1 MNRAGVESIRAAAK
15 RCAAVSLALAWA
27 IATFALPASAG
38 AASAEGELR
47 VIVGGTYSPFEYYQA
62 NGTLAGFD
70 VDIANAICV
79 VLQRR
84 CTFVDVPF
92 DQTIPT
98 LTGGR
103 GDAII
108 SSMAITG
115 ERKQLVAFTNRYYRT
130 PMRMVARKG
139 FDRPI
144 SRDGLRGLKLGAA
157 PDTTAASYAEAT
169 FGGAAEIVTTIGADN
184 EIDLYRALVAGKV
197 DLVLS
202 DMLAIW
208 QFVASPEGRD
218 IVFVGDPIHV
228 DEDIGIAVRKDD
240 DGLRERLNA
249 AIARIRLD
257 GTYDKINAKY
267 FPFSIY

>member
-1 MNRAGVESIRAAAK
+1 MNRAGVERSRAAV
-15 RCAAVSLALAWA
+15 RRRVAASLALAA
-27 IATFALPASAG
+27 IVAAFALPAPG
-38 AASAEGELR
+38 RAAAAEGELR
-47 VIVGGTYSPFEYYQA
+47 VIVGGTYAPFEYYQA
-62 NGTLAGFD
+62 DGTLAGFD
-70 VDIANAICV
+70 IDIANAICV
-79 VLQRR
+79 VLARR

-92 DQTIPT
+92 DQTIPA

-108 SSMAITG
+108 SSMAITE

-144 SRDGLRGLKLGAA
+144 SRDGLKGLKLGAA
-157 PDTTAASYAEAT
+157 PDTTAASYAQAA
-169 FGGAAEIVTTIGADN
+169 FGGAAEIVTTIGGDD
-184 EIDLYRALVAGKV
+184 EIDLYRALVEGKV

-240 DGLRERLNA
+240 DVLRERLNA
-249 AIARIRLD
+249 AIARVRLD
-257 GTYDKINAKY
+257 GTYAKINTKY